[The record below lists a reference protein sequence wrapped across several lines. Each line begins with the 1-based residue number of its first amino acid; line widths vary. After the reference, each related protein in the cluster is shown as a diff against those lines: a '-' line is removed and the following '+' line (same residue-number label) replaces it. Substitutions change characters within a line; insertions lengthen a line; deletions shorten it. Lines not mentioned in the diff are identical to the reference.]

1 MATWLREILNEAN
14 REVADW
20 PAWKK
25 EPEMS
30 GKYKEQEAS
39 FDPDL
44 VMSNIPECLTS
55 TGRNASKE

>member
-1 MATWLREILNEAN
+1 MATWLREIMDEAS
-14 REVADW
+14 REVGEW

-30 GKYKEQEAS
+30 GKYKEQDVS

-44 VMSNIPECLTS
+44 VMSNIPECLS
-55 TGRNASKE
+55 SPRRDASEG